1 MMFTPLVQFDI
12 FLIGSLSLS
21 VLNYFVIYLNN
32 LIVAGFCLIIFS
44 LITIYLLI
52 DDLKIIPN
60 KIQYILES
68 SYLFVYWLVY
78 HQVGKKGLN
87 FFPILTTI
95 FFAIIL
101 LNIIG
106 LLPYSFAVTSH
117 FIWSLYLSL
126 GMGLGIFFLGIN
138 NYKLDYLKIFLLD
151 IPILLYPLMVVIE
164 LSSYVI
170 RAFSLAIR
178 LSANIMAGHI
188 LVDIIAEVIA
198 YLNYCF
204 IDLSFVIFILLMAL
218 FFLEIGV
225 ACLQAYVFVLLI
237 TIYLNDGVNL
247 NLHA

>member
-1 MMFTPLVQFDI
+1 MYTPLAQFDI
-12 FLIGSLSLS
+12 YMISSLR
-21 VLNYFVIYLNN
+21 VLNYFIVYINN
-32 LIVAGFCLIIFS
+32 LAVAIFS
-44 LITIYLLI
+44 LTGFFFITIYLLM
-52 DDLKIIPN
+52 DELKIIPN
-60 KIQYILES
+60 KIQYVLENI
-68 SYLFVYWLVY
+68 YIFVYLLVY
-78 HQVGKKGLN
+78 HQVGKKGLK
-87 FFPILTTI
+87 FFPILFTI
-95 FFAIIL
+95 FITIIL

-126 GMGLGIFFLGIN
+126 SMGLGIFFVGLS

-151 IPILLYPLMVVIE
+151 IPILLYPLMTIIE

-204 IDLSFVIFILLMAL
+204 LDLSFVVFILLMAL

-225 ACLQAYVFVLLI
+225 ALLQAYVFVLLI
-237 TIYLNDGVNL
+237 TIYLNDAVNL